1 MAVDTW
7 EMVVVH
13 RVFRR
18 EFGNAPALIDGVRA
32 GDRARAEVVGRWL
45 ADLTKGLHHHHHS
58 EDDLLWPVL
67 LDRVSPQA
75 GLVRRMEGQHHR
87 LGVLLDE
94 IGGLLPRWRRTAD
107 AADRD
112 RLIELF
118 GQASSL
124 LTEHLGEE
132 EREILPLASEHLSQ
146 QEWDALGTRGQE
158 TMRDIGRPFLLV
170 GAILEEATPSER
182 DRFLAQLPAPLRFAW
197 HVVGRRTYLRGIAQ
211 IRGSGP

>member
-13 RVFRR
+13 RLFRR
-18 EFGNAPALIDGVRA
+18 EFGNAAALIDSVRA

-45 ADLTKGLHHHHHS
+45 ADVVKGLHHHHHS

-67 LDRVSPQA
+67 LDRVDVHA
-75 GLVRRMEGQHHR
+75 ALVRRMEGQHQR

-94 IGGLLPRWRRTAD
+94 IGTVLPRWRRAAD

-118 GQASSL
+118 GRASVL
-124 LTEHLGEE
+124 LAEHLGEE
-132 EREILPLASEHLSQ
+132 EREILPLVAEHLTQ
-146 QEWDALGTRGQE
+146 PEWDALGARGQE
-158 TMRDIGRPFLLV
+158 SMRDLGRPFLLV

-182 DRFLAQLPAPLRFAW
+182 DRFLAQLPAPLRLAW
-197 HVVGRRTYLRGIAQ
+197 RAVGQRSYARGIAQ
-211 IRGSGP
+211 IRGSAA